1 MKISKCKI
9 VRLGGTVAVVAVCV
23 AGVDHLSGEVRIAQV
38 TQPTQAIAPDVSLSP
53 AKEQTSKTVSTE
65 SSSDTNF

>member
-1 MKISKCKI
+1 M

-38 TQPTQAIAPDVSLSP
+38 TQPTQGIAPNV
-53 AKEQTSKTVSTE
+53 
-65 SSSDTNF
+65 